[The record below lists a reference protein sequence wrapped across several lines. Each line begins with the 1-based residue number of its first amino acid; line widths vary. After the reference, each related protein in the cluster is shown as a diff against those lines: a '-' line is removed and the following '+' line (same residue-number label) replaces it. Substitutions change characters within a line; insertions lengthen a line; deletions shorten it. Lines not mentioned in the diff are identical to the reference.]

1 MATRRINTEDG
12 FIQFDNNEEYQQ
24 YLKKKRVKKTIYAI
38 LGIFIM
44 LSLGYVDYKNKAKVN
59 STTEIKN
66 ETEDKTNALVDE
78 KSIVESIDSKDNSVE
93 ETNDLEDGNNN
104 ANLTKLTVS
113 NVTFWD
119 NVEAQGNNTY
129 VPANMLDGNPATT
142 WALNPDEVSND
153 GEFIFGPVFT
163 LQCKK
168 LSRIVIRNGY
178 AKSEEAYKNNS
189 RASRIIF
196 YNADNESGEVEQ
208 TSYLFEG
215 ILKDTPDKQT
225 LEIDPDIPCNND
237 IKTIEILFPLDGIRY
252 GAKWRDLCI
261 SEIEFWGYK

>member
-38 LGIFIM
+38 LGILIM
-44 LSLGYVDYKNKAKVN
+44 LSLGYVNYKNKNKAKVN

-66 ETEDKTNALVDE
+66 ETSKKTNSLVDE
-78 KSIVESIDSKDNSVE
+78 KSIAESKDIE
-93 ETNDLEDGNNN
+93 ESNDLEDSNEKTNQ
-104 ANLTKLTVS
+104 TKLTIS
-113 NVTFWD
+113 DVTFWD

-163 LQCKK
+163 LKCKK
-168 LSRIVIRNGY
+168 LSRIVIQNGY

-189 RASRIIF
+189 RASHIIF
-196 YNADNESGEVEQ
+196 YNADNESGEIEQ

-215 ILKDTPDKQT
+215 ILRDTPDKQT
-225 LEIDPDIPCNND
+225 LEIDPDLPCNND
-237 IKTIEILFPLDGIRY
+237 IKKIQILFPLSGIRY

-261 SEIEFWGYK
+261 SEIEFWGDK